1 MKPFS
6 PESDQVIANAF
17 DWLGKRQL
25 ASPEPIIPFRFY
37 RPGMAFSE
45 SDAKMLREMAKS
57 AVWVEQGGKAYGART
72 TSDQYRGIKSRE
84 EMNTRSQW
92 LGMPEWARGFGMNR
106 EEITAVVE
114 KALKGESLGRKQAL
128 LIQSMLE
135 VVAQVN
141 ATVIPF

>member
-37 RPGMAFSE
+37 RPGMTFTE
-45 SDAKMLREMAKS
+45 SDAKILRDMAQS
-57 AVWVEQGGKAYGART
+57 AVWTERGGQAYGAH
-72 TSDQYRGIKSRE
+72 SAFEESRGD
-84 EMNTRSQW
+84 MQARSQW
-92 LGMPEWARGFGMNR
+92 LGMPQWAKGFGMNR
-106 EEITAVVE
+106 ADITAVVE

-135 VVAQVN
+135 ELSQAYS
-141 ATVIPF
+141 TEIPF